1 MLHAL
6 VAFAIFAAI
15 ITITPGLDTML
26 VIRTAAVSGRGGAV
40 SGRTEPAGDLGDLGG
55 SVLGHRTAA

>member
-40 SGRTEPAGDLGDLGG
+40 S
-55 SVLGHRTAA
+55 